1 MPVPYFILEA
11 CKCAGGTSSL
21 PGPPPC
27 PMHCTFPV
35 VHGWPAGLFHPTMSN
50 VLPLV
55 GRCDV
60 TGAGASTDPASWR
73 AQLYIC
79 GTSDCVDGVNLPSS
93 FQPDLP
99 TCVNYTTTSS
109 CTLPPTAVGYVGS
122 TYTST
127 FAYSVPQAYRGATT
141 YYAWRCFYLC
151 DSADAS
157 SAEQRASATFTVV
170 GDSREE
176 G

>member
-1 MPVPYFILEA
+1 
-11 CKCAGGTSSL
+11 
-21 PGPPPC
+21 
-27 PMHCTFPV
+27 MHCTFPV
-35 VHGWPAGLFHPTMSN
+35 IHGLPAGLFHPTMSN

-73 AQLYIC
+73 AQLYLC
-79 GTSDCVDGVNLPSS
+79 GTSDCVDGVTLPSS

-109 CTLPPTAVGYVGS
+109 CTLPPTAVGYVSS

-151 DSADAS
+151 DSANAS

-170 GDSREE
+170 GASCQK